1 MGSWLASDPETLQ
14 SGANFGAAGNASPA
28 RARALPPLLNHFV
41 SVLSVQ
47 SVVKSFRREGGAEG
61 ITGCR
66 HLIKV
71 AIGNLSF
78 GSTSSAIS
86 QRVGVD
92 GAIVGSSWICHAT
105 RRGNSCRIGVRIGR
119 GGTDRA
125 GSFVGNLA
133 SYWHGNSI
141 VDIAAAAGAEP

>member
-14 SGANFGAAGNASPA
+14 SGAKFGAAGNASPA

-47 SVVKSFRREGGAEG
+47 SVVKSFRREGGAEA

-66 HLIKV
+66 HLIRV

-78 GSTSSAIS
+78 GSPSSRFHSVSVSVALLLDVI
-86 QRVGVD
+86 
-92 GAIVGSSWICHAT
+92 GSVTPLGEVTVAVFEIEL
-105 RRGNSCRIGVRIGR
+105 V
-119 GGTDRA
+119 
-125 GSFVGNLA
+125 
-133 SYWHGNSI
+133 
-141 VDIAAAAGAEP
+141 AAALMVPVAL